1 MEEEEH
7 SAFLD
12 AIERHQPVQVLT
24 DLVRR
29 KLRYLRY
36 DEEKRTSLLRAMVEQ
51 LVASVGSHG
60 FDIDEREMLSTSDGR
75 MTLRHAV
82 KDMSKA
88 LRHLYSQQGL
98 WQPIKELDETIHE
111 ELCASCGA
119 DDQRTLHR
127 LSSLLHAC
135 RQSGNL
141 EEAIAVG
148 LKLVAAQRAVC
159 GGTERLSGGR
169 GRTRPYL

>member
-51 LVASVGSHG
+51 LVA
-60 FDIDEREMLSTSDGR
+60 T
-75 MTLRHAV
+75 A
-82 KDMSKA
+82 
-88 LRHLYSQQGL
+88 
-98 WQPIKELDETIHE
+98 
-111 ELCASCGA
+111 
-119 DDQRTLHR
+119 
-127 LSSLLHAC
+127 
-135 RQSGNL
+135 
-141 EEAIAVG
+141 
-148 LKLVAAQRAVC
+148 
-159 GGTERLSGGR
+159 
-169 GRTRPYL
+169 RPYEENLKRSLEMMDCERTASAEEIEECSNGLQTSAYGLAVLLRSLAVVRSLRLH